1 MLRRSKKKSKT
12 VKRSWHQEQKQQ
24 KTPKR
29 RHCPSPRLIS
39 ENNDVFSWSANGLQG
54 VSRDLA
60 QHNLNVAKSTKP
72 RKQNLRKISTEKAEA
87 AKAEVQRLLD
97 ADVIRPVQYPEWLAN
112 VVMVR
117 KKNGKRRMCVNFTDL
132 NKHCLKDPSPL
143 PRIDKLVDIATS
155 C

>member
-1 MLRRSKKKSKT
+1 M
-12 VKRSWHQEQKQQ
+12 
-24 KTPKR
+24 
-29 RHCPSPRLIS
+29 
-39 ENNDVFSWSANGLQG
+39 
-54 VSRDLA
+54 
-60 QHNLNVAKSTKP
+60 AKSTKP

-155 C
+155 CEVTSLLDCFLGYHKIWLNPEDKEKTSFITPRGTYCYRCKPKGL